1 MPTLLGLSS
10 VVIPKTVEGLD
21 FGELIEGGKNP
32 NDGAAIISCPAPF
45 GQWARRW
52 GGREFRGIR
61 TVSHTYVED
70 LRGPWLM
77 FDNEQDPYQL
87 NNLLNVPGNEKLA
100 GDLKQILKRKLKAT
114 NDEFLP
120 GQVYVKKWAY
130 PLDKT
135 GTVPYSN

>member
-1 MPTLLGLSS
+1 
-10 VVIPKTVEGLD
+10 
-21 FGELIEGGKNP
+21 
-32 NDGAAIISCPAPF
+32 
-45 GQWARRW
+45 
-52 GGREFRGIR
+52 
-61 TVSHTYVED
+61 
-70 LRGPWLM
+70 M